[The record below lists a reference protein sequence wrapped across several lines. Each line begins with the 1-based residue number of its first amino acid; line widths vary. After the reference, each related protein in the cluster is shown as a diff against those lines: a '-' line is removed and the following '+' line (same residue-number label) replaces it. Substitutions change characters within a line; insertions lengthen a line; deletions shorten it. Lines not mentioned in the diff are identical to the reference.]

1 MRPSIPV
8 FFFAFVL
15 FAAFAAAGCGD
26 PEANLV
32 GVYNMTG
39 TVTYSG
45 GSPED
50 FTRSQAIT
58 ESATPGKVVIDAS
71 SCSLTATVTS
81 GTSFTVDQYTCP
93 ADAFTDPN
101 CGNCNIVFT
110 YTSGTGSLV
119 GTTLNFNASGNYS
132 LTCSVCS
139 GSASGTF
146 TVSSTGTRE

>member
-1 MRPSIPV
+1 MRPSIQR
-8 FFFAFVL
+8 FLFASVL
-15 FAAFAAAGCGD
+15 FVPFAIAGCGD

-32 GVYNMTG
+32 GIYNMTG
-39 TVTYSG
+39 TLTYSG
-45 GSPED
+45 GTPED
-50 FTRSQAIT
+50 FTTSQAIT

-81 GTSFTVDQYTCP
+81 GTSFTVDQVTCP
-93 ADAFTDPN
+93 ADTFTDPN
-101 CGNCNIVFT
+101 CGNCSEVLT